1 LVFRAWGGARAGAG
15 RPRLKDSGLPHR
27 KREALARPTPLHVS
41 LSVVDALP
49 SLRSDLLSS
58 IVMRCLRRAREREG
72 FRLIHFSILKR
83 HLHLVVE
90 ADSAKALSRGMQS
103 LTISLARRINR
114 ALGRRGRVF
123 ADRYF
128 ARPLRTPTETRAAV
142 AYVLLNHR
150 KHCFERRQYVG
161 AQWIDGLSSGPW
173 FDGWL
178 DAAPRPPPEEEPPVS
193 SPKTWLLRTGWKL
206 RGGLIPVALIPGPRP
221 KRDGRRGGEPAR
233 RRSVR
238 RQTPWA
244 DCA

>member
-1 LVFRAWGGARAGAG
+1 MVFRTWGGARAGAG

-27 KREALARPTPLHVS
+27 KREALTRPTPLHVS
-41 LSVVDALP
+41 LDVVDGLP
-49 SLRSDLLSS
+49 SLRSDLLSA

-72 FRLIHFSILKR
+72 FRLIHSSILKR

-161 AQWIDGLSSGPW
+161 AQWIDGLSSARW

-178 DAAPRPPPEEEPPVS
+178 DAAPQS
-193 SPKTWLLRTGWKL
+193 SD
-206 RGGLIPVALIPGPRP
+206 RGVTSNLGSKAQGAAIEVAG
-221 KRDGRRGGEPAR
+221 
-233 RRSVR
+233 
-238 RQTPWA
+238 
-244 DCA
+244 